1 MFFPTSPRPPRAT
14 IRQLSA
20 IGLSLSGMPLAADT
34 QWMRPP
40 RAVLGTI
47 PIGLAVLGAGVWNAF
62 DAPRTTLSLLLAAA
76 IVVQLFEDAG
86 RERSREPV
94 QTERFQLATAVQ
106 VAAILLL
113 GPWVAALVAVVGVV
127 SGTVVRGR
135 SVLGVLF
142 RASAFAATTAAAGEA
157 FRIAG
162 GHVGELKLL
171 DDLIPLG
178 ALALV
183 YLTVRAL
190 LLDMVL
196 AREGFDPQ
204 IAWSLGEVAFVVVV
218 ALLALAHPW
227 DVVAIVPLGL
237 AVHHANLRVTRL
249 QRETLRALETFAN
262 IVDER
267 DPSTYRHSL
276 R

>member
-1 MFFPTSPRPPRAT
+1 
-14 IRQLSA
+14 
-20 IGLSLSGMPLAADT
+20 
-34 QWMRPP
+34 MRPP

-47 PIGLAVLGAGVWNAF
+47 PIGVAAVGAGVWKAF
-62 DAPRTTLSLLLAAA
+62 EAPQTALALFLATA
-76 IVVQLFEDAG
+76 IVVELFEEAG

-94 QTERFQLATAVQ
+94 QTRRFQLAAAVQ

-127 SGTVVRGR
+127 AATAVRGR
-135 SVLGVLF
+135 SILDVLF

-157 FRIAG
+157 FRFAG

-190 LLDMVL
+190 LLDLVF
-196 AREGFDPQ
+196 AREAFDPR
-204 IAWSLGEVAFVVVV
+204 IAWSLGEVAFGVVV
-218 ALLALAHPW
+218 ALLAIAHPW
-227 DVVAIVPLGL
+227 DVVALVPLGL
-237 AVHHANLRVTRL
+237 ALHHAN
-249 QRETLRALETFAN
+249 
-262 IVDER
+262 
-267 DPSTYRHSL
+267 
-276 R
+276 